1 MLAAWPFSQIGL
13 GEASGLFTATRL
25 CPREEAQCYQEEN
38 YSYRRRQPRKVFVAE
53 AEARRQVQQSQA
65 NQQAVKTLN
74 RRREEHR
81 DEFYTLQHC
90 HQAVEA
96 MGSKIKAE

>member
-1 MLAAWPFSQIGL
+1 M
-13 GEASGLFTATRL
+13 
-25 CPREEAQCYQEEN
+25 
-38 YSYRRRQPRKVFVAE
+38 AE

-74 RRREEHR
+74 RRRKEHR
-81 DEFYTLQHC
+81 DEFYTLPSQHC

>member
-1 MLAAWPFSQIGL
+1 M
-13 GEASGLFTATRL
+13 
-25 CPREEAQCYQEEN
+25 
-38 YSYRRRQPRKVFVAE
+38 AE